1 MKESGDLAGGG
12 ACGTGD
18 VSTHLVLALCA
29 LNIVLLEEDFSAW
42 GSNKFGTMCQCMGQ
56 SKVQE

>member
-12 ACGTGD
+12 TCGTGD
-18 VSTHLVLALCA
+18 VSTRLVSALCA
-29 LNIVLLEEDFSAW
+29 LNIVLLEEGFSAR